1 MFYSIYAEGQQI
13 KKTSNLSDEN
23 YVYDIEKEE
32 LLEDYVIPYLKQEE
46 FIFNGRTISKDGISV
61 FLIKQ
66 SEKSIKE
73 ISKEVE
79 ERMAQE
85 GKFGFGRKSFIF
97 ANEEYTKDITKKIF
111 KEIGEFSKDKKNNNE
126 KLEKSNE
133 VFIVHGKDELL
144 KTKIARFIENLGL
157 KAVILHEQANE
168 GKTIIEKLE
177 ASSSRA
183 GYAIILYT
191 PCDKGCYK
199 DENELKSRARQNVV
213 FEHGYFVAKLGRG
226 KVAAI
231 VKGDLEIPS
240 DISGIVYIS
249 DGDNWEMKLAM
260 EMKKAGLSI
269 DLNKLCY

>member
-1 MFYSIYAEGQQI
+1 MFYSIYVEGQQI
-13 KKTSNLSDEN
+13 KKASNLSDEN

-46 FIFNGRTISKDGISV
+46 FIFNGRTISKNGISV

-66 SEKSIKE
+66 SEKKIKT
-73 ISKEVE
+73 ISEEVE
-79 ERMAQE
+79 KRMASE
-85 GKFGFGRKSFIF
+85 GKFGFGHKSFIF
-97 ANEEYTKDITKKIF
+97 TDDEYTKDVTKKIF
-111 KEIGEFSKDKKNNNE
+111 KEIGEFPKDKKNNNE
-126 KLEKSNE
+126 ILKESNE
-133 VFIVHGKDELL
+133 IFIVHGKDELL
-144 KTKIARFIENLGL
+144 KTKVARFIESLDL

-177 ASSSRA
+177 TSALKAR
-183 GYAIILYT
+183 YAIILYT

-199 DENELKSRARQNVV
+199 DENELKPRARQNVI

-231 VKGDLEIPS
+231 VKEDLEIPS
-240 DISGIVYIS
+240 DISGVVYIS
-249 DGDNWEMKLAM
+249 DNDNWEMKLAM
-260 EMKKAGLSI
+260 EMKKAGLTI